1 MKLSRSLLSCLV
13 AAVGSSAY
21 ASKFNLKMGHAVNT
35 TDGKLFLKKND
46 GTEEIV
52 EVGARWGDFTLGLVN
67 TALVFRWN
75 GTEVMR
81 LDNSGNLTLSGNV
94 TAFGDLS

>member
-1 MKLSRSLLSCLV
+1 MTIKQKRSSVAGKVPTTGLLEL
-13 AAVGSSAY
+13 GE
-21 ASKFNLKMGHAVNT
+21 LAVNT
-35 TDGKLFLKKND
+35 FDGKLFLKKSD

>member
-1 MKLSRSLLSCLV
+1 MKISKVLIACLMATV
-13 AAVGSSAY
+13 GTAAFA
-21 ASKFNLKMGHAVNT
+21 AKFSLKMGHAVNT

>member
-1 MKLSRSLLSCLV
+1 MTIKQKRSSV
-13 AAVGSSAY
+13 AGKVPTTGQ
-21 ASKFNLKMGHAVNT
+21 LELGELAVNT
-35 TDGKLFLKKND
+35 FDGKLFLKKSD

-67 TALVFRWN
+67 TELVFRWN
-75 GTEVMR
+75 GTELMR
-81 LDNSGNLTLSGNV
+81 LDSSGNLILSGNV

>member
-1 MKLSRSLLSCLV
+1 MTIKQKRSSV
-13 AAVGSSAY
+13 AGKVPTTGQ
-21 ASKFNLKMGHAVNT
+21 LELGELAVNT
-35 TDGKLFLKKND
+35 FDGKLFLKKSD

-81 LDNSGNLTLSGNV
+81 LDSSGNLILSGNV

>member
-1 MKLSRSLLSCLV
+1 MTIKQKRSSV
-13 AAVGSSAY
+13 AGKVPTTGQ
-21 ASKFNLKMGHAVNT
+21 LELGELAVNT
-35 TDGKLFLKKND
+35 FDGKLFLKKSD

-52 EVGARWGDFTLGLVN
+52 EVGARWGDFILGLVN

-75 GTEVMR
+75 GTELMR
-81 LDNSGNLTLSGNV
+81 LDSSGNLILSGNV

>member
-1 MKLSRSLLSCLV
+1 MTIKQKRSSV
-13 AAVGSSAY
+13 AGKVPTTGQ
-21 ASKFNLKMGHAVNT
+21 LELGELAVNT
-35 TDGKLFLKKND
+35 FDGKLFLKKSD

-81 LDNSGNLTLSGNV
+81 LDSSGNLTLSGNV

>member
-1 MKLSRSLLSCLV
+1 MTIKQKRSSV
-13 AAVGSSAY
+13 AGKVPTTGQ
-21 ASKFNLKMGHAVNT
+21 LELGELAVNT
-35 TDGKLFLKKND
+35 FDGKLFLKKSD

-75 GTEVMR
+75 GTELMR
-81 LDNSGNLTLSGNV
+81 LDSSGNLILSGNV

>member
-1 MKLSRSLLSCLV
+1 MTIKQKRSSV
-13 AAVGSSAY
+13 AGKVPTTGQ
-21 ASKFNLKMGHAVNT
+21 LELGELAVNT
-35 TDGKLFLKKND
+35 FDGKLFLKKSD

-75 GTEVMR
+75 GTELLR
-81 LDNSGNLTLSGNV
+81 LDSSGNLILSGNV